1 MKKVRTFCLLRQMPS
16 PLFSD
21 TPICD
26 QIVDDDTKIELAL
39 KALCEGV
46 AAALADITIPEGVTV
61 SSTEE
66 LVNALQRAEEGSSE
80 DTKEKITKAIAALR
94 SLKKGSATNV
104 LFELEKVGLVLFF
117 LFLFFR

>member
-1 MKKVRTFCLLRQMPS
+1 MKKVRTFCLLRHRPL